1 MYDTVAKLVA
11 QESAK
16 MPNPPVGELRA
27 ERMRLLDGLRP

>member
-1 MYDTVAKLVA
+1 MVA

-16 MPNPPVGELRA
+16 MHSMPIGDLRA